1 MNYSTYNTE
10 TGKYTYVYDLEDCL
24 NSIRA
29 RNKDNEDRIE
39 RLQEENKKLK
49 EEHYKDNELSQ
60 LKSELE
66 TFKKNY
72 YNGFPITEKERNKI
86 EEWKNKHAEEA
97 HGVVTLDD
105 KLRRYGAVGGV
116 YSYHFTPTSIGTVGK
131 IKCSCGAEFTFQ
143 DL

>member
-72 YNGFPITEKERNKI
+72 YNGFPITEKEREKI
-86 EEWKNKHAEEA
+86 KEWKDKHEKEE
-97 HGVVTLDD
+97 HNIRTFEDR
-105 KLRRYGAVGGV
+105 LRRGGAIGGR
-116 YSYHFTPTSIGTVGK
+116 YTYYFTPTSVGTVGTVR
-131 IKCSCGAEFTFQ
+131 CSCGAEFTFQ